1 MEGKQKIKEKSDCAA
16 NGETQGFVRGDRVLV
31 DVVFFKEDFMD
42 YVERRYGRA
51 ALVRE
56 GMQMIPDEE
65 TKEPRNC
72 RYDWP
77 GVKR

>member
-1 MEGKQKIKEKSDCAA
+1 MEETKRKEAGTDCAA
-16 NGETQGFVRGDRVLV
+16 NGEAQGFVRGDRVLV
-31 DVVFFKEDFMD
+31 DVVFFKKDFMD
-42 YVERRYGRA
+42 YVERRYGRV
-51 ALVRE
+51 ALIRE

-72 RYDWP
+72 RSDWP

>member
-1 MEGKQKIKEKSDCAA
+1 M
-16 NGETQGFVRGDRVLV
+16 LV
-31 DVVFFKEDFMD
+31 DVVFFKKDFMD

-56 GMQMIPDEE
+56 GMQMIPNEE

-72 RYDWP
+72 RPDWP
-77 GVKR
+77 GVNR